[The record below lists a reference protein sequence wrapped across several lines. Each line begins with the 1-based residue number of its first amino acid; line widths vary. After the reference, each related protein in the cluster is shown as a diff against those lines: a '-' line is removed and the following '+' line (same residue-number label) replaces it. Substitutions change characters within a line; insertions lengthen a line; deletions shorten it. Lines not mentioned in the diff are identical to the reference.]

1 MPPGMVA
8 TAVMNL
14 EVKVAQASRRH
25 FGPIFK
31 AGRRGLLTVL
41 LSVTRPHAQPCFAA
55 IWPKLWVGHRGLLAI
70 LQRVPR
76 SPRCHRFEEA
86 CFFRVS
92 FLFAVDI
99 FAQSN
104 HCWFLFSHIIHYQFW
119 TGLVV
124 TLARVPNWH
133 FPPRDVVL
141 VKENA

>member
-1 MPPGMVA
+1 MVA

-70 LQRVPR
+70 LLRVPR
-76 SPRCHRFEEA
+76 SPRCHRFEE
-86 CFFRVS
+86 VS
-92 FLFAVDI
+92 F
-99 FAQSN
+99 
-104 HCWFLFSHIIHYQFW
+104 
-119 TGLVV
+119 
-124 TLARVPNWH
+124 
-133 FPPRDVVL
+133 
-141 VKENA
+141 

>member
-1 MPPGMVA
+1 MVA

-41 LSVTRPHAQPCFAA
+41 LSVTRPHVQPCFAA

-70 LQRVPR
+70 LLRVPR

-92 FLFAVDI
+92 FLSPLRRDSPSEWLDRSRFWWIGADGKEAAGPGKSLI
-99 FAQSN
+99 RTAQSSSDR
-104 HCWFLFSHIIHYQFW
+104 HHIRRQSF
-119 TGLVV
+119 
-124 TLARVPNWH
+124 
-133 FPPRDVVL
+133 
-141 VKENA
+141 K